1 MKDRHIIRTR
11 TLLNY
16 LLLATIAVVIMNS
29 CVSIKKTKLLQEEG
43 ATSYMQG
50 TSAGEY
56 KLKTGDQIYIKV
68 YSVDPKTSRL
78 FQTDMPQ
85 HFTSTTKELNSY
97 KIDKD
102 GYIHFSFIEKMMLK
116 GKTLEEATQL
126 LQDKINEY
134 FKEATVVVKLAYFRV
149 SVLGEVKKPGTFN
162 VEEKEINILQAL
174 AEVGG
179 IETFGNREKVML
191 IRKEQVHYLDIREKS
206 ILQSEYFNLMPND
219 VIYVEPRS
227 SKNISLEKLPYGVML
242 SIISLSVAAYSI
254 FGN

>member
-1 MKDRHIIRTR
+1 MKDKYSIKIRSLVNYS
-11 TLLNY
+11 LL
-16 LLLATIAVVIMNS
+16 IAIVMLVMNS
-29 CVSIKKTKLLQEEG
+29 CVSIKKTKLLQEKG

-50 TSAGEY
+50 TTAEEY
-56 KLKTGDQIYIKV
+56 KLKTGDQVYIKV

-102 GYIHFSFIEKMMLK
+102 GYIHFSFIEKLMLR

-134 FKEATVVVKLAYFRV
+134 FKEATVVVKLAYFRI
-149 SVLGEVKKPGTFN
+149 SVLGEVKNPGTFD

-174 AEVGG
+174 SQAGG
-179 IETFGNREKVML
+179 IETFGDRENVML
-191 IRKEQVHYLDIREKS
+191 IRQEQVHYIDLSKKS
-206 ILQSEYFNLMPND
+206 LLQSEYFNLMPDD

-242 SIISLSVAAYSI
+242 SIISIGFAAYTI